1 MRRYLE
7 PSTPLPTGRYG
18 LALTEP
24 APRRIRK
31 AFARGF
37 RSAFEPAELTEVPL
51 TSEQCLA
58 LASYQRPTSRIACC
72 PIPAPIAPSDATE
85 WVL

>member
-7 PSTPLPTGRYG
+7 PTTPTPTGRYG
-18 LALTEP
+18 LALTKP
-24 APRRIRK
+24 T
-31 AFARGF
+31 
-37 RSAFEPAELTEVPL
+37 ELTEVPL
-51 TSEQCLA
+51 TPEQCLV
-58 LASYQRPTSRIACC
+58 LASYQRPTSRIHCC